1 MNQAGYFPQYFPEYF
16 NDMLVRLEE
25 LLYHELSGCAAW
37 KVELVGIDFIQ
48 SKNIQGKTEDEV
60 IGECIREITSGGLVK
75 SLTYSIGGKGILLN
89 LKMKGCIHLPKE
101 VRLKKDGI
109 EPYLCPIA
117 NMVLDQ
123 LIQKLNYETTY
134 LAKLDIDE
142 KEGECKVKCAIY
154 ETPDKIGLVS
164 DWSKEE
170 L

>member
-1 MNQAGYFPQYFPEYF
+1 MDNVEYF

-48 SKNIQGKTEDEV
+48 SKKIRGNNEDEV
-60 IGECIREITSGGLVK
+60 ITRCIKEIIASGLVK
-75 SLTYSIGGKGILLN
+75 NMIYSIGGKGILLS
-89 LKMKGCIHLPKE
+89 LKMENCIHLPKE

-109 EPYLCPIA
+109 KPYICPIA
-117 NMVLDQ
+117 NMIMDQ
-123 LIQKLNYETTY
+123 LIEKLKYETTY
-134 LAKLDIDE
+134 LAKLDFN
-142 KEGECKVKCAIY
+142 KKTRECHVKCAIY
-154 ETPDKIGLVS
+154 ETPDNLGVVS

>member
-1 MNQAGYFPQYFPEYF
+1 MDQVEHF
-16 NDMLVRLEE
+16 NNMLVRLEE

-48 SKNIQGKTEDEV
+48 SKKIEGKNEDEV
-60 IGECIREITSGGLVK
+60 IARCIREIIAGGLVK
-75 SLTYSIGGKGILLN
+75 EMVYAIGGRGILLN

-101 VRLKKDGI
+101 VRLKKEGI
-109 EPYLCPIA
+109 KPYLCPIA
-117 NMVLDQ
+117 NMILDQ
-123 LIQKLNYETTY
+123 LIEKLKYETTY
-134 LAKLDIDE
+134 LAKLDVDE
-142 KEGECKVKCAIY
+142 KTKECRVKCAIY

>member
-1 MNQAGYFPQYFPEYF
+1 MDRTEYF
-16 NDMLVRLEE
+16 NNMLVRLEE
-25 LLYHELSGCAAW
+25 LLFHELSGCAAW

-60 IGECIREITSGGLVK
+60 ISHCIKEITASGLVK

-89 LKMKGCIHLPKE
+89 LKMKDCVHLPKE

-109 EPYLCPIA
+109 HPYICPIA
-117 NMVLDQ
+117 NMILDQ
-123 LIQKLNYETTY
+123 LIEKLKYETTY
-134 LAKLDIDE
+134 LAKLDIHE
-142 KEGECKVKCAIY
+142 RIGECKVKCAIY
-154 ETPDKIGLVS
+154 KTSDKIGVVS